1 MLRYWDG
8 EAGEARALG
17 LLAASSVL
25 PIPILGG
32 GHLAMG
38 AILFFVTKGFLFR
51 SFRGEWVLSPIARGF
66 RSTKRFRWIPLF
78 DGGFGW
84 EGGVPSGES
93 KIEPI

>member
-32 GHLAMG
+32 G
-38 AILFFVTKGFLFR
+38 IWRWVRYLFCN
-51 SFRGEWVLSPIARGF
+51 
-66 RSTKRFRWIPLF
+66 KRFSFPFL
-78 DGGFGW
+78 
-84 EGGVPSGES
+84 S
-93 KIEPI
+93 

>member
-38 AILFFVTKGFLFR
+38 AILFFCN
-51 SFRGEWVLSPIARGF
+51 
-66 RSTKRFRWIPLF
+66 KRFPFSFLPWRM
-78 DGGFGW
+78 
-84 EGGVPSGES
+84 GVES
-93 KIEPI
+93 HCARVSFHQKVPMDTVI

>member
-32 GHLAMG
+32 GIWRWARYF
-38 AILFFVTKGFLFR
+38 FFVTKGFLFR
-51 SFRGEWVLSPIARGF
+51 SFRGEWVLSPTAQGVLF
-66 RSTKRFRWIPLF
+66 FQGIPMGSLLN
-78 DGGFGW
+78 GGSAGRA
-84 EGGVPSGES
+84 ECRA
-93 KIEPI
+93 